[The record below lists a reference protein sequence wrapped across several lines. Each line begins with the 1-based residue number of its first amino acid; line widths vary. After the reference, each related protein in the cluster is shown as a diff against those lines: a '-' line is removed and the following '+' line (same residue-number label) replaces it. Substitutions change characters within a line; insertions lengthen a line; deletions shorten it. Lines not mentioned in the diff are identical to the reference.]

1 MIGDLTKDWQDFLR
15 VWYHFLFKRA
25 YLSFVRFEA
34 GKGFLVGRL
43 MFGRGKLVRPFVHS
57 GMAALVILG
66 MAFAPLIANSYQG
79 LAKSPWQETP
89 PPSAVLSA
97 ATSEQEM
104 ETVISEKPRAE
115 IIDYQVQTGDTVS
128 GIAQKFGVSIDTIRW
143 ANNLESI
150 SSIKP
155 GQTLKILPVTGIAH
169 KVKKGE
175 TIYSIAKYY
184 STDPQGVVDFPFN
197 SFANDETFAL
207 AVGQTLIVPDAVK
220 PKVQPWSPGAYVARR
235 TPDAGTVTA
244 TGVFVWPAGGTISQ
258 PFRWYHRGIDIANKG
273 APPILAADSGK
284 VVLAGWPDNRGYGN
298 RIMLDHG
305 NGYQTLYAHLSRVY
319 VSVGQTVKRGDQIGQ
334 MGSTG
339 RSTGIHLHFE
349 VHKNGVQI
357 DPIGVLK

>member
-1 MIGDLTKDWQDFLR
+1 MIGDLIQDWQDFFQAWSR
-15 VWYHFLFKRA
+15 FLFKRL
-25 YLSFVRFEA
+25 YFSFTKFEA
-34 GKGFLVGRL
+34 AKDFLVSRL
-43 MFGRGKLVRPFVHS
+43 MFGRGKLARPFIHS

-115 IIDYQVQTGDTVS
+115 IIDYQVQPGDTVS

-150 SSIKP
+150 SAIKP

-169 KVKKGE
+169 KVKKGD
-175 TIYSIAKYY
+175 TIYSIAKHY
-184 STDPQGVVDFPFN
+184 SADPQGIVDFPFN

-220 PKVQPWSPGAYVARR
+220 PKVQPWSPSAYIAQQ

-258 PFRWYHRGIDIANKG
+258 PFRWYHPGIDIANKN

-284 VVLAGWPDNRGYGN
+284 VVIAGWPDNRGYGN
-298 RIMLDHG
+298 RILIDHG
-305 NGYQTLYAHLSRVY
+305 NGYQTLYAHLSRIY